1 LSYNTRLNPTYGLN
15 INKLRKIIVTS
26 ALPYANGDIHMGH
39 VLEHIQTD
47 IWVRHM
53 RMSNHEV
60 LSFCADDAH
69 GAPIMMKA
77 EELELE
83 PEQYIGP
90 VKDSHV
96 ASLNKFGITYD
107 NYHSTHSSENESL
120 SNEIYLAAKEAG
132 YIFKEEIEQCFD
144 EEKQMFLAD
153 RYVTGEC
160 PKCSAIDQYGD
171 GCDSCGVTYSATELI
186 NPVSALTGST
196 PANKISEHVFF
207 DLKKCKSQLTNF
219 LQTADMQK
227 PVVAKLSEWLDGDL
241 KSWDIS
247 RDDPYFGFS
256 IPEEN
261 NKYFYVWVDA
271 PIGYL
276 ASAQNWA
283 IENNTNIDSLWGKD
297 SAYEIH
303 HFIGKDITYFHGLF
317 WPALLESSKYK
328 LPNSIHVHG
337 FVTVNGEKMS
347 KSKGNFITADQFA
360 DVCDPELLRYYF
372 ASKLNSKIEDLDL
385 SFEDLAQKINSDLVG
400 KFSNIFSRSAPFIA
414 KNSNNLSDTLDEAY
428 LTNSRASEQEIYAL
442 FESKSYSKAIK
453 LIMEVADD
461 TNKYINEKMPWKL
474 DQNEAVIVATTA
486 INVFKNLCILLSPV
500 IPVMTSKL
508 LEMLNINS
516 ISNTELSTKLVGIE
530 ILEFKA
536 VLSRVEP
543 LNIAHFQQ
551 EEKTMEENKDD
562 FINIDDFMKVDLRV
576 AEVLEAAHVEGAD
589 KLISIKLGLGEL
601 GEKNVFAGIKAAY
614 EPADLVGK
622 LVVMVYNLAPRKM
635 KFGNSEGMILAASDS
650 EGGIF
655 VISPDQGAKPGQKI
669 K

>member
-1 LSYNTRLNPTYGLN
+1 MSYNTRLNPTYGLN
-15 INKLRKIIVTS
+15 INNIRKIIVTS

-77 EELELE
+77 EELDLE
-83 PEQYIGP
+83 PEKYIGP
-90 VKDSHV
+90 VKTSHI
-96 ASLNKFGITYD
+96 ASLDKFGVIYN
-107 NYHSTHSSENESL
+107 NYHSTHSSENEHL

-132 YIFKEEIEQCFD
+132 YIFKEQIEQCFD

-153 RYVTGEC
+153 RYITGEC
-160 PKCSAIDQYGD
+160 PKCSAKSQYGD
-171 GCDSCGVTYSATELI
+171 GCDACGVTYSATELI
-186 NPVSALTGST
+186 NPISALTGTT
-196 PANKISEHVFF
+196 PVHKVSEHVFF
-207 DLKKCKSQLTNF
+207 DLGKCRDQLAHF
-219 LQTADMQK
+219 LETAKLQK
-227 PVVAKLSEWLDGDL
+227 PIVAKLSEWLDGNL

-247 RDDPYFGFS
+247 RDDPYFGFP
-256 IPEEN
+256 IPEEE

-283 IENNTNIDSLWGKD
+283 MKNNTNIASLWGKD
-297 SAYEIH
+297 SPYEIH

-317 WPALLESSKYK
+317 WPALLESSNYK
-328 LPNSIHVHG
+328 LPDSIHVHG

-347 KSKGNFITADQFA
+347 KSRGNFITADQFA
-360 DVCDPELLRYYF
+360 EACDPELLRYYF

-400 KFSNIFSRSAPFIA
+400 KFSNIFSRSAPFIT
-414 KNSNNLSDTLDEAY
+414 KNNNNLSGTLDEVY
-428 LTNSRASEQEIYAL
+428 LLDSRASEQEICDL
-442 FESKSYSKAIK
+442 FESKSYAKAIK
-453 LIMEVADD
+453 LIMEVADN

-474 DQNEAVIVATTA
+474 GQDEALVVATTA
-486 INVFKNLCILLSPV
+486 VNVFKNLCILLHPV
-500 IPVMTSKL
+500 IPNMASNFLDMLKVEGGSKDQ
-508 LEMLNINS
+508 
-516 ISNTELSTKLVGIE
+516 LSTKLLSVE
-530 ILEFKA
+530 ISEFKA
-536 VLSRVEP
+536 LLSRIEP
-543 LNIAHFQQ
+543 LDAQYFHK
-551 EEKTMEENKDD
+551 EEKPMEENKDD

-576 AEVLEAAHVEGAD
+576 AEVLEASHVEGAD

-601 GEKNVFAGIKAAY
+601 GKKNVFAGIKAAY
-614 EPADLVGK
+614 EPSDLVGK

-650 EGGIF
+650 DGGIF
-655 VISPDQGAKPGQKI
+655 VISPDHGAKPGQKI